1 MGDVQ
6 PRAWGVACPSVWL
19 TSMKELLEDHKTY
32 LDLKS
37 LLQHQL
43 LTRLA
48 GLVPGVKLSGQV
60 RPLELVTGKVFHA
73 LTTQVGLVENVN
85 QFLGQGRGDDDL
97 RPLFDYYLF
106 AGLLN

>member
-1 MGDVQ
+1 
-6 PRAWGVACPSVWL
+6 
-19 TSMKELLEDHKTY
+19 MKELLEDHKTY

-48 GLVPGVKLSGQV
+48 GLVPGVKLSGHL
-60 RPLELVTGKVFHA
+60 RPPELATGEAFHA
-73 LTTQVGLVENVN
+73 PTTQVGLVENVN

-97 RPLFDYYLF
+97 GHLSDQYFL
-106 AGLLN
+106 AGLFN